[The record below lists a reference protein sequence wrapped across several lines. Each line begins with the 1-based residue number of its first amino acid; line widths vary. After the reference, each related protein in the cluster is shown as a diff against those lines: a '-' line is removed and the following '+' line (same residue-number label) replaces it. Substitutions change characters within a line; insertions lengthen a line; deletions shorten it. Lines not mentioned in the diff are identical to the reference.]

1 MQKKKKRKYIKSIIL
16 KRERQTP
23 KNACSVLPSV
33 MKFEIE
39 TLSMVIQTSCMYRTW
54 DDSKE
59 V

>member
-1 MQKKKKRKYIKSIIL
+1 MQKKKKEIYQKHYLK

-39 TLSMVIQTSCMYRTW
+39 TLLW
-54 DDSKE
+54 
-59 V
+59 